1 MALAFTVTILADH
14 KGHTGPRVSG
24 DAYFVDAVI
33 DVTSHVAA
41 GAVIPASE
49 FGLTTISAACITGSE
64 GGNTRLAGI
73 ETTAA
78 GAYESATSIAL
89 IFTSLDGT
97 NATVADDG
105 DPTCAVRVRV
115 YGLI

>member
-1 MALAFTVTILADH
+1 MALAFTVAILADH
-14 KGHTGPRVSG
+14 KGTTAPRVSG
-24 DAYFVDAVI
+24 DEYFVDAVI

-49 FGLTTISAACITGSE
+49 FGLTTITAACITGTE
-64 GGNTRLAGI
+64 GGNTRLPFI
-73 ETTAA
+73 EASAA
-78 GAYESATSIAL
+78 GAYESATSLAL

-115 YGLI
+115 WGQI

>member
-1 MALAFTVTILADH
+1 MALAYTVTVLADH
-14 KGHTGPRVSG
+14 KGVTAPKAVG
-24 DAYFVDAVI
+24 DEYVVDAVI

-41 GAVIPASE
+41 GAVIPASQ
-49 FGLTTISAACITGSE
+49 FGLTTIHCATICGTE

-73 ETTAA
+73 ETSAT
-78 GAYESATSIAL
+78 GGYESSTSIAL

-97 NATVADDG
+97 NATVANDG

-115 YGLI
+115 WGLI

>member
-24 DAYFVDAVI
+24 DEYFVDAVI

-41 GAVIPASE
+41 GAVIPATQ
-49 FGLTTISAACITGSE
+49 FGLETITAACITGTE

-73 ETTAA
+73 EPSAT
-78 GAYESATSIAL
+78 GAYESATSLAL
-89 IFTSLDGT
+89 IFTNLDGT

-105 DPTCAVRVRV
+105 DPTSAVRVRV

>member
-14 KGHTGPRVSG
+14 KGATAPRVSG
-24 DAYFVDAVI
+24 DEYFVDAVI

-97 NATVADDG
+97 SATVADDG

>member
-1 MALAFTVTILADH
+1 MALAFTVTILEDH
-14 KGHTGPRVSG
+14 KGTTVPRVSG
-24 DAYFVDAVI
+24 DEYFVDAVI

-49 FGLTTISAACITGSE
+49 FGLTTITAACITGSE

-73 ETTAA
+73 ETSAA

>member
-1 MALAFTVTILADH
+1 MALAFTVTILTDH
-14 KGHTGPRVSG
+14 KGSTAPRVSG
-24 DAYFVDAVI
+24 DEYFVDAVI

-73 ETTAA
+73 ETSAT
-78 GAYESATSIAL
+78 GAYESATSLAL
-89 IFTSLDGT
+89 IFTNLDGT

>member
-1 MALAFTVTILADH
+1 MALAFTVTILTDH
-14 KGHTGPRVSG
+14 KGSTAPRVSG
-24 DAYFVDAVI
+24 DEYFVDAVI

-64 GGNTRLAGI
+64 GGNTRLA
-73 ETTAA
+73 
-78 GAYESATSIAL
+78 YESATSLAL
-89 IFTSLDGT
+89 IFTNLDGT

>member
-1 MALAFTVTILADH
+1 MALAFTVTVLADH

-24 DAYFVDAVI
+24 DEYFVDAVI

-41 GAVIPASE
+41 GAVIPAAQ
-49 FGLTTISAACITGSE
+49 FGLETITAACITGTE

-73 ETTAA
+73 EISAT
-78 GAYESATSIAL
+78 GAYESATSLAL
-89 IFTSLDGT
+89 IFTNLDGT

>member
-1 MALAFTVTILADH
+1 MALAYTVTVLADH
-14 KGHTGPRVSG
+14 KGVTAPKAVG
-24 DAYFVDAVI
+24 DEYVVDAVI

-41 GAVIPASE
+41 GAVIPASQ
-49 FGLTTISAACITGSE
+49 FGLTTIHCATICGTE

-73 ETTAA
+73 ETSAT
-78 GAYESATSIAL
+78 GGYESSTSIAL

-115 YGLI
+115 WGLI

>member
-1 MALAFTVTILADH
+1 MALAFTVTILTDH
-14 KGHTGPRVSG
+14 KGSTAPRVSG
-24 DAYFVDAVI
+24 DEYFVDAVI

-73 ETTAA
+73 ETSEA